1 MYCKLKIK
9 FLAVIFMKKI
19 ICLAFAFL
27 ILFFASA
34 EAADKKPL
42 RLVQLPI
49 IFQSRQPDYDTCAV
63 LETKIT
69 RAMNIPLNGT
79 LKLVEY
85 VNNSESTSALNEI
98 WRGMRKENPKA
109 KLVDAMKPLAEKIN
123 ADIIVCPV
131 LRRYSQTSVQRT
143 LNLETY
149 LVSNV
154 SATLIVYDRRTDEL
168 IEKKDSR
175 SFNSSYNKF
184 GTASSLAKECFDR
197 LIDAAKLKQKIIG
210 IK

>member
-1 MYCKLKIK
+1 MKFLKI
-9 FLAVIFMKKI
+9 
-19 ICLAFAFL
+19 FALVFVL
-27 ILFFASA
+27 SILFLSMA
-34 EAADKKPL
+34 EAAEKRPL

-49 IFQSRQPDYDTCAV
+49 IFQSNQPDYDTCAI

-69 RAMNIPLNGT
+69 RAMNVPLNGT

-85 VNNSESTSALNEI
+85 VNTQEAISAINEI
-98 WRGMRKENPKA
+98 WRRMRKDNPTA
-109 KLVDAMKPLAEKIN
+109 KLKDAMKPLAEKIN
-123 ADIIVCPV
+123 ADIIACPI
-131 LRRYSQTSVQRT
+131 LRRYSQTTVQRGRSF
-143 LNLETY
+143 ETY

-175 SFNSSYNKF
+175 SWNSSYNKF
-184 GTASSLAKECFDR
+184 GTASYLAKECFER
-197 LIDAAKLKQKIIG
+197 LLDATKLQQKIIS

>member
-1 MYCKLKIK
+1 MERTVKI
-9 FLAVIFMKKI
+9 
-19 ICLAFAFL
+19 FAL
-27 ILFFASA
+27 ILSLSILFLSST
-34 EAADKKPL
+34 EAAEKKTL

-49 IFQSRQPDYDTCAV
+49 IFQSNQPDYETCAI

-69 RAMNIPLNGT
+69 RAVNVPLNGT

-85 VNNSESTSALNEI
+85 VDSKKSTVALNEV
-98 WRGMRKENPKA
+98 WKKLRSENPKA
-109 KLVDAMKPLAEKIN
+109 KLRDAMKPLAEKIN
-123 ADIIVCPV
+123 ADIIVCPL
-131 LRRYSQTSVQRT
+131 LRQYSQTTVQRG

-168 IEKKDSR
+168 VEKKDSR
-175 SFNSSYNKF
+175 SFNNSYSKL
-184 GTASSLAKECFDR
+184 GTASALAKECFER
-197 LIDAAKLKQKIIG
+197 LLAATKLQQKIIA

>member
-1 MYCKLKIK
+1 MIKL
-9 FLAVIFMKKI
+9 KKI
-19 ICLAFAFL
+19 IYFAFVFL
-27 ILFFASA
+27 ILFFTSA

-42 RLVQLPI
+42 RLVHLPI
-49 IFQSRQPDYDTCAV
+49 IFQSNQPDYDTCAI
-63 LETKIT
+63 LETKFT
-69 RAMNIPLNGT
+69 RAMNVPLNGT

-85 VNNSESTSALNEI
+85 VSNAESTQALNEI
-98 WRGMRKENPKA
+98 WRKMRSENPKA
-109 KLVDAMKPLAEKIN
+109 KLKDAMRPLAEKIN
-123 ADIIVCPV
+123 ADIIACPV
-131 LRRYSQTSVQRT
+131 LRRYSQTTVQRGF
-143 LNLETY
+143 NMETY
-149 LVSNV
+149 LVSDV

-197 LIDAAKLKQKIIG
+197 LIDATKLQQKIIA

>member
-1 MYCKLKIK
+1 M
-9 FLAVIFMKKI
+9 FMKLLK
-19 ICLAFAFL
+19 LFALIFAL
-27 ILFFASA
+27 SILFLSST
-34 EAADKKPL
+34 EAAEKRPL
-42 RLVQLPI
+42 RLVQVPI

-69 RAMNIPLNGT
+69 RAMNVPLNGT

-85 VNNSESTSALNEI
+85 VSNQDAISALNEI
-98 WRGMRKENPKA
+98 WRQMRKENPKA
-109 KLVDAMKPLAEKIN
+109 KLKDAMKPLAEKID
-123 ADIIVCPV
+123 ADIITCPV
-131 LRRYSQTSVQRT
+131 LRRYSQTTVQRG

-149 LVSNV
+149 LVSDV

-175 SFNSSYNKF
+175 SWNSSYNKF
-184 GTASSLAKECFDR
+184 GTASYLAKECFDR
-197 LIDAAKLKQKIIG
+197 LLDATKLQQKIIA

>member
-1 MYCKLKIK
+1 MRLIKIFAAI
-9 FLAVIFMKKI
+9 FLFE
-19 ICLAFAFL
+19 
-27 ILFFASA
+27 ILFFSSTQAA
-34 EAADKKPL
+34 EKKIL

-49 IFQSRQPDYDTCAV
+49 IFQSHQPDYDTCAV

-69 RAMNIPLNGT
+69 RAMNVPLNGT

-85 VNNSESTSALNEI
+85 VDNQESTQALNEI
-98 WRGMRKENPKA
+98 WRQMRLQNKKA
-109 KLVDAMKPLAEKIN
+109 KISDAIKPLAEKIN

-131 LRRYSQTSVQRT
+131 LRRYSQTTVQRS
-143 LNLETY
+143 LKGETY
-149 LVSNV
+149 LVSDV

-168 IEKKDSR
+168 TEKKDSR

-184 GTASSLAKECFDR
+184 GTASSLAKECFDK
-197 LIDAAKLKQKIIG
+197 LLDATKLQQKIIS